1 MSQLQRKLYHEV
13 SLAAAMTTG
22 EVLLYTVNMIFN
34 TVDCEMAVGSLRPV
48 H

>member
-1 MSQLQRKLYHEV
+1 MSQLQRKLNHEV
-13 SLAAAMTTG
+13 SLATAMTTG
-22 EVLLYTVNMIFN
+22 DVLLYTVNMILN